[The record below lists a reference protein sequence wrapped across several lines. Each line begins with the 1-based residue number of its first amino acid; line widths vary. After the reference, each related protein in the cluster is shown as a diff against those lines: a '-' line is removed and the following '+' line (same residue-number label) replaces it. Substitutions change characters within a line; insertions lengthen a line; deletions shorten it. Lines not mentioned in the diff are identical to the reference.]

1 MRRSCCLAAVA
12 ASFWCWA
19 IPGQPGDSVEL
30 SVLRFADVTGSGSL
44 DFTMTSG
51 TSPSRTILEVNGGG
65 VGLFDF
71 DRDGDLDLFLA
82 NGATLEQ
89 PGRGPGSRL
98 YANDGTGSFRDVTA
112 QVGLDVRRWAMG
124 LAIGDYD
131 GDGDDDVYLACHGP
145 NVLLRNDVGDS
156 GRFVDVTASAGVG
169 DPRWGTSAAFG
180 DIDADGDA
188 DLYVANYLEFDPK
201 TPPTGDGRM
210 FMGVP
215 VMAGPAGLTAQGDVL
230 YENLGDGTF
239 RDATRSRGCVP
250 SRPGYGLGVKI
261 FDVNGDGWLDIFVG
275 NDSTENFLYRN
286 RGEGKFD
293 EVGSVSGIASN
304 YDGGNQATMGIVIG
318 DIDGNGLPDVFT
330 TNFSSDTNTL
340 HLNLEGKWFD
350 DRTSQFGLAMVS
362 RPFLGWGVGLYDF
375 DSDGDEDLFVANGH
389 VYPQATAQMMDSEYA
404 QLPLLFERV
413 GKRFRRNFSAGPM
426 FGTAYSGRAAAFGDL
441 DGDGDV
447 DVVLTTLNGRV
458 RVFRNDAPLRDVL
471 VVELRGRS
479 GSRQLSGC
487 MVELI
492 GAETSRRRWVGGGS
506 FQSADAAVAYFGLA
520 GKTQRADGLR
530 LRVTWPDGKRSEY
543 TGVPPNRRIVLTE
556 GSSAVD
562 VSPLAR

>member
-1 MRRSCCLAAVA
+1 M
-12 ASFWCWA
+12 
-19 IPGQPGDSVEL
+19 
-30 SVLRFADVTGSGSL
+30 
-44 DFTMTSG
+44 
-51 TSPSRTILEVNGGG
+51 IL
-65 VGLFDF
+65 FF
-71 DRDGDLDLFLA
+71 
-82 NGATLEQ
+82 
-89 PGRGPGSRL
+89 
-98 YANDGTGSFRDVTA
+98 
-112 QVGLDVRRWAMG
+112 
-124 LAIGDYD
+124 
-131 GDGDDDVYLACHGP
+131 
-145 NVLLRNDVGDS
+145 
-156 GRFVDVTASAGVG
+156 
-169 DPRWGTSAAFG
+169 
-180 DIDADGDA
+180 
-188 DLYVANYLEFDPK
+188 
-201 TPPTGDGRM
+201 
-210 FMGVP
+210 
-215 VMAGPAGLTAQGDVL
+215 
-230 YENLGDGTF
+230 
-239 RDATRSRGCVP
+239 
-250 SRPGYGLGVKI
+250 
-261 FDVNGDGWLDIFVG
+261 VNGDGWLDIFVG

-293 EVGSVSGIASN
+293 EVGSISGIASN

-458 RVFRNDAPLRDVL
+458 RMFRNDAPLRDVL

-520 GKTQRADGLR
+520 GNTQRADGLR
-530 LRVTWPDGKRSEY
+530 LRVTWPDGKHSEY

-556 GSSAVD
+556 GRPEFEVY
-562 VSPLAR
+562 PLARVAR